1 MKKSFFLF
9 LYFISLSAYP
19 GDENAYIYGNDGTI
33 EGIKYN
39 YRDNVIKF
47 NIGDMSFD
55 VFSKDNFFLKKC
67 LLDNYSDSIDTGISF
82 LTTDHE
88 AIVFQSSGRFVLTKD
103 VIDICNSSEE
113 KHAEVYP
120 PVNIGMIA
128 DMNFRKNVALIYH
141 PMGNISGKMVYQ
153 AELSKFVKKNYRSSS
168 FLTEVDP
175 EKIQYLITGRFFY
188 NGSYRD
194 LEKKSYSG
202 PFDLVSGVISP
213 DAKYVDPF
221 GLGCDIDK
229 VNHSIPHVYEISTAQ
244 RVAFKSDPALSAI
257 INKEQIDKKCRQLL
271 KASASLKDLG
281 GYLSQ

>member
-1 MKKSFFLF
+1 
-9 LYFISLSAYP
+9 
-19 GDENAYIYGNDGTI
+19 
-33 EGIKYN
+33 
-39 YRDNVIKF
+39 
-47 NIGDMSFD
+47 
-55 VFSKDNFFLKKC
+55 
-67 LLDNYSDSIDTGISF
+67 
-82 LTTDHE
+82 
-88 AIVFQSSGRFVLTKD
+88 
-103 VIDICNSSEE
+103 
-113 KHAEVYP
+113 
-120 PVNIGMIA
+120 
-128 DMNFRKNVALIYH
+128 
-141 PMGNISGKMVYQ
+141 
-153 AELSKFVKKNYRSSS
+153 
-168 FLTEVDP
+168 
-175 EKIQYLITGRFFY
+175 
-188 NGSYRD
+188 SYRD